1 MRDALIKKVK
11 AMRLVSLLLLIFSI
25 FLIQGCDKA
34 GNSLVTSKHD
44 EVTIFPKAITPS
56 PFEFKNK
63 QGQRVDNQVFLGQWN
78 IVYFGYTY
86 CPDVCP
92 TALTDMRN
100 LFKILDESE
109 RQKYKVWL
117 VSVDPERDTPEVLKQ
132 FLHYFNPSFDALT
145 GNEKALKQLA
155 SEMHAY
161 FAKVKTSGEAP
172 YLVDHSANLA
182 LVDSSGNYR
191 GFIVP
196 PHNPERIKAILK
208 ELEILRL

>member
-1 MRDALIKKVK
+1 
-11 AMRLVSLLLLIFSI
+11 MRLTSVVLLVLSI
-25 FLIQGCDKA
+25 FLIQGCDKTTGPSVA
-34 GNSLVTSKHD
+34 SKH
-44 EVTIFPKAITPS
+44 EGVMIFPKAITAS

-63 QGQRVDNQVFLGQWN
+63 QGETVNNEVFLGQWN

-92 TALTDMRN
+92 STLADMRN
-100 LFKILDESE
+100 FFKILDETE

-117 VSVDPERDTPEVLKQ
+117 VSVDPQRDTPESLERY
-132 FLHYFNPSFDALT
+132 LNYFNPSFDALT
-145 GNEKALKQLA
+145 GNEESLKQLA

-182 LVDSSGNYR
+182 LVDAKGNYR
-191 GFIVP
+191 GFIEP
-196 PHNPERIKAILK
+196 PHNPERMKGILK
-208 ELEILRL
+208 EFEAL